1 LESILGLLKRL
12 QIRAQFACFFVYN
25 PELRIAM
32 QVFLVVHLFAFQTV
46 VVNAC
51 RSAIKDNNVNQLIK
65 VIQTGQP

>member
-1 LESILGLLKRL
+1 
-12 QIRAQFACFFVYN
+12 
-25 PELRIAM
+25 M
-32 QVFLVVHLFAFQTV
+32 QVFLVAHLFDFQTV